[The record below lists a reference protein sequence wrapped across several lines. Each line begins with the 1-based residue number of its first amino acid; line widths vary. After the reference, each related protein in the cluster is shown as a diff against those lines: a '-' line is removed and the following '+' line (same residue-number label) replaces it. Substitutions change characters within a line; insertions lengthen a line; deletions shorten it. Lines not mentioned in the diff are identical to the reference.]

1 MSDIPND
8 DKPGFVAEKP
18 HEVRSEQAVASKG
31 QAAACCSQL
40 LIVCFQDPHPPQYA
54 GSR

>member
-18 HEVRSEQAVASKG
+18 EHLSWPKG
-31 QAAACCSQL
+31 AWR
-40 LIVCFQDPHPPQYA
+40 I
-54 GSR
+54 GS

>member
-18 HEVRSEQAVASKG
+18 EHCHACQQLVLRG
-31 QAAACCSQL
+31 QT
-40 LIVCFQDPHPPQYA
+40 
-54 GSR
+54 

>member
-18 HEVRSEQAVASKG
+18 EHCFACYRLIRPG
-31 QAAACCSQL
+31 QTYYLTVDSTQS
-40 LIVCFQDPHPPQYA
+40 P
-54 GSR
+54 